1 MAEQYW
7 EKYTDGNGIEWGT
20 QLIDYDDVDNAGAR
34 GNLSVAIGKANLAY
48 GEMSFAAGCRTKA
61 LGAAS
66 SSDGIHTIAGGKASH
81 AGGYYTKTTNDA
93 EFAVGRFN
101 ESTSDQTIFSVGNGE
116 DEETRSNALEVTLDD
131 KTIVKKLQVLNPG
144 DTTAVTGLGLDE
156 DNNVVLI
163 EGSTSG
169 VNDGKFT
176 ITAAGT
182 TISEFTANQE
192 GDTTL
197 DISTDGN
204 IEVTKTQSGLN
215 ISLVNPGLAETSPL
229 SIKVNGLEL
238 FQYKPAATQDFSL
251 NLVAGSGIEL
261 TPADNNQITIRATNQ
276 ATVNDGVLRVYAG
289 NVLAKEFSA
298 NSSQDKTIQFQGSGG
313 TSITSQGN
321 VITINSQESIVP
333 NNGQL
338 QIKVNNTNVQNFGAD
353 QEDDVSLQ
361 IVGNIVST
369 PETGVIEINQTE
381 VNDSR
386 IQFTQGN
393 RTLGAFTLNQDT
405 DTTIDIPEPSDADIY
420 FMNGDIELGS
430 FSLNQGISQSIDLA
444 DWIPSPP
451 ESTSPFE
458 EVDGNVR
465 RINSDE
471 PVQGDNN
478 ISFSTYKGQ
487 DTTSVLPV
495 TVLLDTEINYENA
508 YIGDSLSYTYNGDT
522 FISKIVDKDDTSV
535 TLEAPLITDADIYN
549 AIAAE
554 YSTINLTVN
563 KQNYLDGEQSV
574 LFGENNKL
582 YTGETSLIGG
592 QDNVVHES
600 FRSIISGI
608 SNAVGH
614 SGSES
619 DTYIENSILTGENNS
634 ICGSVNSIISGYN
647 NKSKSTADNNIIAG
661 ESNAV
666 QNTSN
671 SLIIGS
677 GNKTDAGVE
686 ETIITGTRNI
696 IHGGE
701 NNIIAGDNNVTSD
714 INDSIIAGGY
724 NSAIGNPSA
733 EGLLL
738 VGDHLTASKN
748 YESALGQY
756 NQSSNNTAFSIGT
769 GTEPTRRKNAF
780 EVTLDDTTIIRK
792 GKILEPPQTSAV
804 ACLGLDS
811 QHNIVSILKL
821 FAYQSET
828 INNSTSVE
836 PMDYVFDF
844 KDKDVLYVDF
854 TLTNPGID
862 GYDVTLIS
870 KLNIENGPEP
880 GCSKEYNLYIRSK
893 NAVQTS
899 GHSDIKLKGFLY
911 DLQDE
916 LYNDGIIPG
925 DFIRVAFRVFNFGN
939 PALYSGHDQYEIV
952 YEYVECNPAVS
963 KVSGPPFNN
972 DVVTIQYYE
981 L

>member
-66 SSDGIHTIAGGKASH
+66 SSDGIHTVAGGKASH
-81 AGGYYTKTTNDA
+81 AGGYYTKTTNDT

-116 DEETRSNALEVTLDD
+116 DEEARSNALEVTLDD

-144 DTTAVTGLGLDE
+144 DTTAVAGLGLDE

-197 DISTDGN
+197 DISTDD
-204 IEVTKTQSGLN
+204 TLTLTQTQSGIQLGVKYYQQIQPLTIQANGYDVLEYNPIQSETASSLN
-215 ISLVNPGLAETSPL
+215 VVQGEGIQLTYDEGVITISAHQNTPNTPNDGKLFVQAGGVLNQVFTANQSGSTTL
-229 SIKVNGLEL
+229 SIV
-238 FQYKPAATQDFSL
+238 
-251 NLVAGSGIEL
+251 GSGGTTVSQSGNTL
-261 TPADNNQITIRATNQ
+261 TISTDEVSE
-276 ATVNDGVLRVYAG
+276 VNDGKLQVLLNNSVI
-289 NVLAKEFSA
+289 KEFSA
-298 NSSQDKTIQFQGSGG
+298 NQSENT
-313 TSITSQGN
+313 
-321 VITINSQESIVP
+321 V
-333 NNGQL
+333 L
-338 QIKVNNTNVQNFGAD
+338 QIEIPGLYIDQDGTLKSNIESANNSKIQVYYDDQLYTELYLNSPYNQSLNLPKIQDAEIQVTAQN
-353 QEDDVSLQ
+353 
-361 IVGNIVST
+361 
-369 PETGVIEINQTE
+369 
-381 VNDSR
+381 R
-386 IQFTQGN
+386 I
-393 RTLGAFTLNQDT
+393 
-405 DTTIDIPEPSDADIY
+405 
-420 FMNGDIELGS
+420 LGS
-430 FSLNQGISQSIDLA
+430 FSLNQEEDATIDLSELL
-444 DWIPSPP
+444 P
-451 ESTSPFE
+451 TGVGSPFE
-458 EVDGNVR
+458 EVNGNVR

-522 FISKIVDKDDTSV
+522 FISKIVDKDDISV
-535 TLEAPLITDADIYN
+535 TLESPLITDSDIYN
-549 AIAAE
+549 AIASE

-563 KQNYLDGEQSV
+563 KQNYLDGEQSI

-600 FRSIISGI
+600 FRSIISGS

-619 DTYIENSILTGENNS
+619 DTYIEDSILTGHNNS
-634 ICGSVNSIISGYN
+634 ICGSVNSIVSGYN
-647 NKSKSTADNNIIAG
+647 NKSKSSAENNIIAG
-661 ESNAV
+661 ESNAI
-666 QNTSN
+666 QDTWN

-677 GNKTDAGVE
+677 SNKTDANVE
-686 ETIITGTRNI
+686 ETIVSGTKNI

-701 NNIIAGDNNVTSD
+701 NNIIVGDNNVTSD
-714 INDSIIAGGY
+714 IDDSIIAGSY
-724 NSAIGNPSA
+724 NSAIANPSA

-769 GTEPTRRKNAF
+769 GTGATQRKNAF
-780 EVTLDDTTIIRK
+780 EVTTDDITIIRK
-792 GKILEPPQTSAV
+792 GKILEPLQTSAV
-804 ACLGLDS
+804 DYLGLDS

-828 INNSTSVE
+828 IDNSTAVGE
-836 PMDYVFDF
+836 IDYVFDF
-844 KDKDVLYVDF
+844 GDKDVLYVDL

-862 GYDVTLIS
+862 GYDVALIS
-870 KLNIENGPEP
+870 KLNIENGPKP

-893 NAVQTS
+893 NAVQTGS
-899 GHSDIKLKGFLY
+899 HADIKLKGFLKE
-911 DLQDE
+911 LKDE

-972 DVVTIQYYE
+972 DVVTIQ
-981 L
+981 